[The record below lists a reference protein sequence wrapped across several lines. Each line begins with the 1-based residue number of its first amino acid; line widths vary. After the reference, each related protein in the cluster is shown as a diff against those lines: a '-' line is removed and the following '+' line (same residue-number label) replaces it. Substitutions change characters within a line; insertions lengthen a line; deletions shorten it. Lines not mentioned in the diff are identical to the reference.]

1 MPATLSIGDFARA
14 THLTIKT
21 LRHYHRVGILEPVD
35 VDPET
40 GYRRYGTEQIVVA
53 QVIRRFRDLDM
64 PLDDIRAVLGAPDVS
79 TRNSVV
85 ASHLGRLEAELERTR
100 AATESLR
107 DLLGGDATAGAP
119 AEFEHVFVPAAPAAS
134 ITATIDVED
143 AGAWYQG
150 ALGELR
156 STLAAQGAP
165 EAGPAGGMYFDGLF
179 SEGRGRATVFIPCD
193 PALRTLGRIDTVV
206 IPPVELATTIHVG
219 TQAEIDRAYGAL
231 AAHVA
236 HHAVERR
243 RADPRVLPGRRPRRS
258 GPGTVAHPDRLADL
272 SHDSTAPSPAIATAS
287 VRSAPFT
294 GGRDVG
300 DHCTWS
306 ATRRPLSP
314 PAGRRSRASADRP
327 AEAGTCRPA
336 RRSPS
341 CRSSNPGPAEPSCRR
356 ETRGGR
362 DGGTRRDRPPRRRSG
377 DCGRRPARAS
387 RPSSRARA
395 DPPDRQ
401 RVIRGPESDRP
412 GEQPSLQSACRSPGH
427 QVADKP
433 PASI

>member
-79 TRNSVV
+79 TRNSVI

-236 HHAVERR
+236 HHAVSVDGPIREYYLVD
-243 RADPRVLPGRRPRRS
+243 AHVDPDPARWRTQIGWPIFR
-258 GPGTVAHPDRLADL
+258 T
-272 SHDSTAPSPAIATAS
+272 TAPLPH
-287 VRSAPFT
+287 P
-294 GGRDVG
+294 
-300 DHCTWS
+300 
-306 ATRRPLSP
+306 
-314 PAGRRSRASADRP
+314 
-327 AEAGTCRPA
+327 
-336 RRSPS
+336 
-341 CRSSNPGPAEPSCRR
+341 
-356 ETRGGR
+356 
-362 DGGTRRDRPPRRRSG
+362 
-377 DCGRRPARAS
+377 
-387 RPSSRARA
+387 
-395 DPPDRQ
+395 Q
-401 RVIRGPESDRP
+401 
-412 GEQPSLQSACRSPGH
+412 
-427 QVADKP
+427 
-433 PASI
+433 